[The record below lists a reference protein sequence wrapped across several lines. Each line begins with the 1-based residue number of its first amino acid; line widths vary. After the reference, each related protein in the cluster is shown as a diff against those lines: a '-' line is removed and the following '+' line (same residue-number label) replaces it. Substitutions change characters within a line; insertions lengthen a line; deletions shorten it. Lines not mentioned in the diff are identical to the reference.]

1 MKQRL
6 IVSFT
11 LAISLF
17 FGLLPLRAAAQQP
30 QRQQRGA
37 TNKVVKPQQFD
48 RNRYYIQHKKFV
60 LDNGL
65 TLLVHEDH
73 SVPIVGV
80 NLWYHVGSRNEK
92 RGKTGFAHLFEHFF
106 FNGSENYPHG
116 FREAM
121 DDLGANNRNGTT
133 NNDRT
138 NFFEDVPVSALER
151 TLYLEADRMGF
162 LTGRISKEMLER
174 ERGVVQ
180 NEKRQGENQPYGR
193 VFSEISGK
201 IYPYSHPY
209 SWSTIGSMEDL
220 NAASLDDV
228 KEWYKTYYGPNNA
241 VISLAGDIT
250 PERALE
256 LVTKYFGG
264 IAPGP
269 PLSRTEKWIPQLDRN
284 IRDEMQDRVPQTRIY
299 RVYHAPTWKDA
310 ETEYLDLFTQV
321 LSGSKSARL
330 DRRLVYEKELATGV
344 TAGVASR
351 ELGSLVIITVT
362 VKQGADPAE
371 AEREMDSVINELIE
385 KGPTAEELQRAR
397 SRTLADFLRGIE
409 RLGGFGGRSDV
420 LAESMTYGGSPDAYL
435 EGLETMSKAQPADVK
450 LAGQRWLRANNYTML
465 VKPFPKIDAAKSSLD
480 RSVLPAL
487 TTAPEIKFPEVQR
500 ATLKNGLKVLLLERH
515 SAPIVNVTLA
525 LDAGYASD
533 TAVKAGAASLA
544 LDLMDEGTK
553 TRDAFQIVNELD
565 SLGARLNTFSQL
577 DLSFVKL
584 QATSDNLRPS
594 LGILSDVVLNP
605 SFPQDLFTIQKQ
617 RRLAQIGQ
625 EKAQPNAMALRVLPG
640 LLYGAS
646 HAYGRPLTGSGSE
659 KSVEGITREDLMEWH
674 ARWVKPGSSTVIV
687 TGDITLA
694 KLLPALEESFSTW
707 KPGKAPAK
715 ELGTVA
721 KTSGKK
727 VYLIDKPDATQ
738 STIVATHVSET
749 SGQTEEHAIET
760 VLRNFGGMATSRLN
774 RNLRLDK
781 HWSYGTQGFLNDAR
795 GQRPFIVIA
804 PVQTDKT
811 KEAMIEV
818 AKEIRGLAGE
828 RPLAGEEY
836 ASIMRNMTLRLPGRF
851 ETLNALEGA
860 AIDLVN
866 YGLPAD
872 YWSKYAG
879 NVRVLTEPQLNTAA
893 KKFVRPGEVIWIVV
907 GDLKKVE
914 KGIRE
919 LNFGEVIRLNA
930 DGEVIN

>member
-1 MKQRL
+1 MNRRL
-6 IVSFT
+6 LLSFV
-11 LAISLF
+11 LVFSI
-17 FGLLPLRAAAQQP
+17 LLQFAPSSVKAQQ
-30 QRQQRGA
+30 QA
-37 TNKVVKPQQFD
+37 TNKSTKAVPFD
-48 RNRYYIQHKKFV
+48 RNRYAIQHKKFV

-133 NNDRT
+133 NTDRT

-162 LTGRISKEMLER
+162 LSGRISKEMLER

-193 VFSEISGK
+193 VFSEISAK
-201 IYPYSHPY
+201 VYPYSHPY

-220 NAASLDDV
+220 NAASLEDV

-264 IAPGP
+264 IPPGP
-269 PLSRTEKWIPQLDRN
+269 PLNRTERWIPQLDRN

-299 RVYHAPTWKDA
+299 RVYHAPAWKDA
-310 ETEYLDLFTQV
+310 EIEPLKLFAEV

-330 DRRLVYEKELATGV
+330 DRKLVYEKELATGV
-344 TAGVASR
+344 SAGVADG
-351 ELGSLVIITVT
+351 ELGSLFIVTVT
-362 VKQGADPAE
+362 IKQGADPAE
-371 AEREMDSVINELIE
+371 AEREMDGVINELID
-385 KGPTAEELQRAR
+385 KGPTPDELQRAR

-435 EGLETMSKAQPADVK
+435 EGLEKMASTQPAEVK
-450 LAGQRWLRANNYTML
+450 AAGQKWLRANHYTML
-465 VKPFPKIDAAKSSLD
+465 VKPFPKIAAGKSSLD
-480 RSVLPAL
+480 RSVLPSLAG
-487 TTAPEIKFPEVQR
+487 APEIKFPEVQR
-500 ATLKNGLKVLLLERH
+500 ATLKNGMNVMLLERH
-515 SAPIVNVTLA
+515 SAPIVNLTLA
-525 LDAGYASD
+525 VDAGYASD
-533 TAVKAGAASLA
+533 TAAKAGTASLA

-553 TRDAFQIVNELD
+553 TRDAFKIVDELD
-565 SLGARLNTFSQL
+565 SLGARLSTFSQL
-577 DLSFVKL
+577 DLSFIKL
-584 QATSDNLRPS
+584 QATSENLRPS
-594 LGILSDVVLNP
+594 LGILADVVLNP
-605 SFPQDLFTIQKQ
+605 SFPQDLFSIQKQ

-646 HAYGRPLTGSGSE
+646 HAYGRPLSGSGNE
-659 KSVEGITREDLMEWH
+659 KSVESITREDLMQWH
-674 ARWVKPGSSTVIV
+674 AEWFKPGSATLIV
-687 TGDITLA
+687 TGDT
-694 KLLPALEESFSTW
+694 KMDTLLPALETAFGTW
-707 KPGKAPAK
+707 KAGKAPAK
-715 ELGTVA
+715 NISTVA
-721 KTSGKK
+721 KTSGGK
-727 VYLIDKPDATQ
+727 VYLIDKPDAPQ
-738 STIVATHVSET
+738 STIVAAHVSEP
-749 SGQTEEHAIET
+749 SGQAEEQAIET
-760 VLRNFGGMATSRLN
+760 VLQNFGGMATSRLN

-781 HWSYGTQGFLNDAR
+781 HWSYGTSGSLVSAR

-811 KEAMIEV
+811 KESMVEV

-828 RPLAGEEY
+828 RPLVGEEY
-836 ASIMRNMTLRLPGRF
+836 QSIMRNMTMRLPGRF
-851 ETLNALEGA
+851 ETLNSLENA
-860 AIDLVN
+860 AIAIIN
-866 YGLPAD
+866 YGLPLD
-872 YWSKYAG
+872 YWSHYSE
-879 NVRVLTEPQLNTAA
+879 NVRLLTEPQLNTAA

-914 KGIRE
+914 QGVRE
-919 LNFGEVIRLNA
+919 LGFGEVIRLNA
-930 DGEVIN
+930 DGVPISQ